1 MRLLTLIA
9 LAAFLTSCQTS
20 EYTLNISADVDD
32 DNQIFLIALDGR
44 RMIGTPGVLLQ
55 HVKPEAGRLKNQS
68 SKGNSRRRM
77 KEPH

>member
-1 MRLLTLIA
+1 MREATLIQEIDA
-9 LAAFLTSCQTS
+9 QMK
-20 EYTLNISADVDD
+20 VWHRVHG
-32 DNQIFLIALDGR
+32 IFLIALDGR
-44 RMIGTPGVLLQ
+44 GMIGTPGVLLQ